1 MTEQTFVVVGASL
14 AGAKA
19 AEGMR
24 DAGFEG
30 RIVLVGDEHD
40 QPYERPELSKGF
52 LKGKKEAADLLVHEP
67 GWYDE
72 HRVELRLGTAVAG
85 IHRDEHEVE
94 LAGGERLGYD
104 RLLLATGATPRRIEV
119 PGADLDGVH
128 YLRRAGDAA
137 TLRQAFVGGG
147 GRLVVVGGGWIGLEV
162 AAAARGHG
170 VEVTVV
176 EPQPTPLYAVLGREV
191 GQVFADLHRANGVEL
206 RLGAGVASFA
216 GEGGKVTA
224 VTTDGGDALEADL
237 VVVGV
242 GSAPTSRWPRRPGST
257 STTVSSLT
265 RCSRPRTRDVF
276 AAGDVANAEH
286 PLYGTRVRV
295 EHWANALNQ
304 GKAAGRN
311 MAGAGEPYVRVPYFY
326 TDQYDLSMEYYGYT
340 GREGHDRVVF
350 RGEPVGG
357 GEWLAFW
364 LRRRPGP
371 GRDERQRLGPVRRAE
386 EADAGPDRGRS
397 RRAGRPVRGPRR
409 PRRVGRMSI
418 RTEIVA
424 VDVVRP
430 LQRAILRPHLP
441 PEAATYAEDLEPS
454 TVHLA
459 AYDAEGQ
466 VAGVATFFPQPYP
479 GPFVEAGPAPDVAA
493 TAWRLRGMATDPARR
508 GEGFGA
514 AVLRPGDGR
523 GGDAWRP
530 VALVQRQDSRRA
542 VLRRTRAADGRC

>member
-40 QPYERPELSKGF
+40 RPYERPELSKGF

-72 HRVELRLGTAVAG
+72 NRVELRLGTAVAG

-119 PGADLDGVH
+119 PGGDLEGVR
-128 YLRRAGDAA
+128 YLRRVGDAA
-137 TLRQAFVGGG
+137 TLRQIFVGGG
-147 GRLVVVGGGWIGLEV
+147 VRLVVVGGGWIGLEV

-191 GQVFADLHRANGVEL
+191 GQVFADLHRANGVDL
-206 RLGAGVASFA
+206 RLGAGVASFS

-224 VTTDGGDALEADL
+224 VTTDAGDDLAADL

-242 GSAPTSRWPRRPGST
+242 GIRPNVALAEAAGLD
-257 STTVSSLT
+257 VDNGVLVDALLASSD
-265 RCSRPRTRDVF
+265 PDVF

-286 PLYGTRVRV
+286 PLYGARVRV

-364 LRRRPGP
+364 LRD
-371 GRDERQRLGPVRRAE
+371 GRVRAAMNVNVWDQ
-386 EADAGPDRGRS
+386 ADALKKLTRDQ
-397 RRAGRPVRGPRR
+397 
-409 PRRVGRMSI
+409 
-418 RTEIVA
+418 TE
-424 VDVVRP
+424 VD
-430 LQRAILRPHLP
+430 
-441 PEAATYAEDLEPS
+441 PEALADPSVDLAG
-454 TVHLA
+454 LA
-459 AYDAEGQ
+459 GS
-466 VAGVATFFPQPYP
+466 
-479 GPFVEAGPAPDVAA
+479 
-493 TAWRLRGMATDPARR
+493 
-508 GEGFGA
+508 
-514 AVLRPGDGR
+514 
-523 GGDAWRP
+523 GG
-530 VALVQRQDSRRA
+530 
-542 VLRRTRAADGRC
+542 